1 MNKNTSSPHEPLIET
16 AVDAQQC
23 LWRAMHRLSL
33 TEWAGID
40 LTMGQLKA
48 LLILDAQTAL
58 TVSQLATKM
67 DLARPAASILIDKL
81 VQAGYVER
89 EEEPTDRRRTNIRLS
104 ATGLRLVGC
113 LMRGTQEKLRAKLA
127 RLAPDDLHALI
138 QGFRALADV
147 ILEESPDPT
156 LAPAT
161 QSAPT
166 ARDVAAQVRIP

>member
-1 MNKNTSSPHEPLIET
+1 MIQKPTSPHDTLIET

-58 TVSQLATKM
+58 TISQLAEKM
-67 DLARPAASILIDKL
+67 DLARPATSILVDKL

-89 EEEPTDRRRTNIRLS
+89 TEEPTDRRRTNIRLS
-104 ATGLRLVGC
+104 ATGTRLVGC

-127 RLAPDDLHALI
+127 RLAPEDLHALI

-147 ILEESPDPT
+147 ILEEVPT
-156 LAPAT
+156 PTPEPAT
-161 QSAPT
+161 QAAPT
-166 ARDVAAQVRIP
+166 QDVAAQVHVR